1 MDQITFCTDYT
12 ESYNCIEA
20 SKLPPFY
27 LYRDDRHKMKQRGGG
42 GGGREGWRSFT
53 LAILF
58 QFCMIKMLP
67 F

>member
-27 LYRDDRHKMKQRGGG
+27 LYQDDRHKMKQRGE
-42 GGGREGWRSFT
+42 GRLDIFYTRNSVS
-53 LAILF
+53 ILYD
-58 QFCMIKMLP
+58 QDATILN
-67 F
+67 